1 VLCEAVRFLLTPLVR
16 WQGSQVRR
24 RAESLPEPQGNR
36 EGVSGVGRVC
46 LRVLIVGDSSAAGV
60 GAHTQAQALSG
71 RLGEALSQRLGGAVV
86 WQVVARRGDTTADS
100 IRALECL
107 SLRPADVMVTTVGI
121 SDLLRQMAPQQWL
134 HHLDALDRAAARRAG
149 VHHFV
154 HCGLPPVRSFPLPN
168 PLRWV
173 LANGQQRYNQAL
185 ARWVDRWPERWWLPI
200 PFENELSSDSVL
212 LAEDGFHPGPA
223 VYALWAEQLAGMIS
237 TQIVPR
243 LPATTPTRS
252 IRMSP
257 GRARPAE
264 RPRR

>member
-1 VLCEAVRFLLTPLVR
+1 
-16 WQGSQVRR
+16 
-24 RAESLPEPQGNR
+24 
-36 EGVSGVGRVC
+36 
-46 LRVLIVGDSSAAGV
+46 
-60 GAHTQAQALSG
+60 
-71 RLGEALSQRLGGAVV
+71 
-86 WQVVARRGDTTADS
+86 
-100 IRALECL
+100 
-107 SLRPADVMVTTVGI
+107 
-121 SDLLRQMAPQQWL
+121 
-134 HHLDALDRAAARRAG
+134 
-149 VHHFV
+149 
-154 HCGLPPVRSFPLPN
+154 
-168 PLRWV
+168 V

-212 LAEDGFHPGPA
+212 LADDGFHPGPA